1 MKEIK
6 KYIIFAVLVL
16 MVAVGVVAR
25 TWTVEDV
32 PNVHVADR
40 TRFLTNPDGIVS
52 PEAQTAIDSTLS
64 RLRKS
69 TTAEVVAVI
78 VDDIEGGDID
88 TYATE
93 LFNHWGLGKS
103 DNNNG
108 VLILAAKDLR
118 KAVIRTGPGAEG
130 VLPDIVCGRILRQ
143 QMFPAFAR
151 GDYDTGMADAV
162 SAVAGRLGDE
172 DAAAEIRS
180 DEADADTRRDDK
192 SPFDFYLIFC
202 VILTAGIV
210 LAMIS
215 KLISLRGK
223 TPYEKYTALESW
235 RAPLL
240 VLTLV
245 GLFMPIVVSLPLVIM
260 LPRLRNKPRKCP
272 NCGTPMVKIDEVH
285 DNDYLTPSQDAEER
299 LGSVDYDVWHCPKCG
314 ETDIF
319 PFVNKAMPL
328 VECKYCHARA
338 AKLTGDTVVQQPT
351 ESREGVG
358 QRTYTCLNCRQQNKV
373 LYKIAKLPPVIIMPI
388 GGGGGRGGGF
398 GGGSIGGGFG
408 GGFTGGGGASGGW

>member
-6 KYIIFAVLVL
+6 KYIIFAVIVL
-16 MVAVGVVAR
+16 MAAVGAVAR

-118 KAVIRTGPGAEG
+118 KAVIRTGPGTEG

-172 DAAAEIRS
+172 EAAAELHS
-180 DEADADTRRDDK
+180 DEADADAAGK
-192 SPFDFYLIFC
+192 GQSPFGVYLIFC
-202 VILTAGIV
+202 MILTAVIIM
-210 LAMIS
+210 AMAS

-223 TPYEKYTALESW
+223 TDRKS
-235 RAPLL
+235 
-240 VLTLV
+240 
-245 GLFMPIVVSLPLVIM
+245 VV
-260 LPRLRNKPRKCP
+260 
-272 NCGTPMVKIDEVH
+272 
-285 DNDYLTPSQDAEER
+285 
-299 LGSVDYDVWHCPKCG
+299 
-314 ETDIF
+314 
-319 PFVNKAMPL
+319 
-328 VECKYCHARA
+328 
-338 AKLTGDTVVQQPT
+338 
-351 ESREGVG
+351 
-358 QRTYTCLNCRQQNKV
+358 
-373 LYKIAKLPPVIIMPI
+373 
-388 GGGGGRGGGF
+388 
-398 GGGSIGGGFG
+398 
-408 GGFTGGGGASGGW
+408 